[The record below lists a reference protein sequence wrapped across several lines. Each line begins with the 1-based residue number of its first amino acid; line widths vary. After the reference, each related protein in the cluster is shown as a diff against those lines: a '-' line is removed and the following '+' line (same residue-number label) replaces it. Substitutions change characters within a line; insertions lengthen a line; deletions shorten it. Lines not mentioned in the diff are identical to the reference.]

1 MTRRTLV
8 AAAVILL
15 ALVPAI
21 RLAWL
26 SRDGPH
32 LGFLHDDG
40 VYWVTAKSIAEGG
53 GYRIPSLPGAPYQ
66 TKYPPVF
73 PALLSMAWT
82 SHAGISG
89 QPEDGGVAH
98 LASVSNADCADEQ
111 VAGEWRVGG
120 RHASCC
126 ARCSR

>member
-1 MTRRTLV
+1 MMRRTLV
-8 AAAVILL
+8 AAAVVLL

-32 LGFLHDDG
+32 LGFYHDDG

-73 PALLSMAWT
+73 PALLS
-82 SHAGISG
+82 I
-89 QPEDGGVAH
+89 V
-98 LASVSNADCADEQ
+98 
-111 VAGEWRVGG
+111 WRVTPEFPLNL
-120 RHASCC
+120 AT
-126 ARCSR
+126 AVWLTWLPLPLMIV